1 MKQLKEILNDYRD
14 GGSTEQ
20 EALMEL
26 KFKMYALGGI
36 CLLLGC
42 AVGYILF

>member
-20 EALMEL
+20 EALVEL
-26 KFKMYALGGI
+26 RFKMYAVGAV

-42 AVGYILF
+42 AVGYIRS